1 LKGLLSE
8 IPNDSYKYSFSLQF
22 KYDIVISLRIA
33 KSGAGQK
40 KMVIKTIGYASL
52 RQFTENL
59 DSEGR
64 LSIPDKTT
72 VAHVLKK
79 LGIPQNVKVIN
90 MINGRHC
97 TPDQPL
103 VEGDKL
109 VFFRPSR

>member
-1 LKGLLSE
+1 
-8 IPNDSYKYSFSLQF
+8 
-22 KYDIVISLRIA
+22 
-33 KSGAGQK
+33 
-40 KMVIKTIGYASL
+40 MVIKTIGYASL

-59 DSEGR
+59 NSEGR

-79 LGIPQNVKVIN
+79 LGIPQNVKVIT

-109 VFFRPSR
+109 VFFPPLEGG